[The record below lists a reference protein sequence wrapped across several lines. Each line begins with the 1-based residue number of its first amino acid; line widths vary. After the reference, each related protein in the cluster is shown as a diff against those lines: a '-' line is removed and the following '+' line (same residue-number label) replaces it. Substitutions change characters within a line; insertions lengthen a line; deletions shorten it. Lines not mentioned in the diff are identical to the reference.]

1 MPRQVDVCATCRAA
15 AEKTIA
21 VADPLVLD
29 TGGGRMRAYWML
41 DVTPWAQL
49 GDGVRS
55 RELIDAR
62 NGSRV

>member
-1 MPRQVDVCATCRAA
+1 M
-15 AEKTIA
+15 
-21 VADPLVLD
+21 ADPLVLD